1 MLSTRRLLIVVLLS
15 LAGAAPL
22 RATDL
27 RSVLTEHAV
36 SSWSEKDGLPDGSI
50 YVLEQDADGY
60 LWVGTEAGPYR
71 FDGVRFT
78 PWSALVP
85 GTPARAVRALRSAS
99 DGSMWIGFGGQG
111 GIAVFKHGLQRTYST
126 ADGLPSATV
135 STLIEHPAGSFWA
148 GTTLGLYR
156 LRDARWERVGVADG
170 VPEGPVNIALLT
182 TGGRLLVATPRS
194 LLQFDD
200 EARRFILVTPL
211 AEDPRGLVEDP
222 LGRVTV
228 SDQVAGYRD
237 IARTLPGEDQVERG
251 RGRALLRDRRGNLWV
266 GTGGQGLWRVRFDDN
281 GDVLFNERATVLT
294 GLLADGIAAL
304 TEDREGNIWAAT
316 PEGINRITPYK
327 VAQVTNI
334 GLVAGVEQ
342 AGNGALW
349 VGTVDGLLQMGAPT
363 VRTPSRLIDLG
374 GARLLALHTDK
385 AGVLWVATDRGLSRW
400 IGGRLA
406 PVSSGGMPMP
416 HQIDTITS
424 DAKGGVWAFDAERG
438 LLHWSRGGFAA
449 VPIRSQTP
457 GARVEAAYT
466 DSAGRAWFAL
476 SSGEVATILDDEVRV
491 YDRDDGLDA
500 GVYQTIF
507 EDRDHIVW
515 LGGTEGLSRY
525 AAGAFV
531 TVRSDAG
538 FPAANLTAIVED
550 ARGELW
556 IGSGSGIL
564 RLPRTDFERMIGDG
578 EYHAQFRLLD
588 RSDGL
593 AGLPLVYSRNRRATT
608 SADGRLWFVTGRG
621 LTIVDPAAL
630 DTTEVPA
637 VVRIEAV
644 VTNDL
649 RLRPAE
655 GLALAA
661 GTNRLEFEYTAV
673 NLTSPLRQHFRF
685 KLEGFDRDWIDGG
698 TRRQAFYTNLPP
710 RQYRF
715 RVMSTDANGEW
726 VEPGAA
732 WTFSIKPMFY
742 QTRWFTASVVA
753 ALVLIVGAAW
763 RLHVRSVRRRFAL
776 LIGERALLSRE
787 LHDTLLQNLVGIALQ
802 FDAIAN
808 DPQFSFSQSQRQHF
822 VRMRRRVEAYMREAR
837 QSIADL
843 RSPRV
848 GTHDL
853 SVALKEAA
861 ERAINGHP
869 IQFAFEQRGTPQPI
883 PARIEEQLLKIGRE
897 AIGNAVR
904 HAQADRI
911 TAELVFDDAALRL
924 RVSDN
929 GTGFDPE
936 ANGADD
942 HYGLTGM
949 RERAEDIGGHL
960 TIQTKVGRGTRV
972 EAEVP
977 LQSVRGRD
985 HGEVA
990 AHQGVLR

>member
-1 MLSTRRLLIVVLLS
+1 
-15 LAGAAPL
+15 
-22 RATDL
+22 
-27 RSVLTEHAV
+27 
-36 SSWSEKDGLPDGSI
+36 
-50 YVLEQDADGY
+50 
-60 LWVGTEAGPYR
+60 
-71 FDGVRFT
+71 
-78 PWSALVP
+78 
-85 GTPARAVRALRSAS
+85 
-99 DGSMWIGFGGQG
+99 
-111 GIAVFKHGLQRTYST
+111 
-126 ADGLPSATV
+126 
-135 STLIEHPAGSFWA
+135 
-148 GTTLGLYR
+148 
-156 LRDARWERVGVADG
+156 
-170 VPEGPVNIALLT
+170 
-182 TGGRLLVATPRS
+182 
-194 LLQFDD
+194 
-200 EARRFILVTPL
+200 
-211 AEDPRGLVEDP
+211 
-222 LGRVTV
+222 V

-237 IARTLPGEDQVERG
+237 IARRLPGEDQLERG

-266 GTGGQGLWRVRFDDN
+266 GTAGQGLWRVRFDEE
-281 GDVLFNERATVLT
+281 GAVLFNERATVLT
-294 GLLADGIAAL
+294 GLLTDGIAAL

-342 AGNGALW
+342 APNGALW
-349 VGTVDGLLQMGAPT
+349 VGTLDGLLQMGGPN
-363 VRTPSRLIDLG
+363 VRTLPGLTDLG
-374 GARLLALHTDK
+374 GARLHALHADH

-400 IGGRLA
+400 IEGRLV
-406 PVSSGGMPMP
+406 PVPASGTAMPR
-416 HQIDTITS
+416 QIDTITS
-424 DAKGGVWAFDAERG
+424 DAKGGVWVFDAELG
-438 LLHWSRGGFAA
+438 LLRWSRGTFT
-449 VPIRSQTP
+449 PTPLPSQAT

-466 DSAGRAWFAL
+466 DSSDRAWFAL
-476 SSGEVATILDDEVRV
+476 SSGQVATGVGNELRL
-491 YDRDDGLDA
+491 YGKGDGLDA
-500 GVYQTIF
+500 GLYQTIY
-507 EDRDHIVW
+507 EDRDHVVW

-525 AAGAFV
+525 AGGVFE
-531 TVRSDAG
+531 TVRRDQG
-538 FPAANLTAIVED
+538 FPVANLTAIVED
-550 ARGELW
+550 AAGELW
-556 IGSGSGIL
+556 IGSGAGIL
-564 RLPRTDFERMIGDG
+564 HLPRGDFERMVGDPH
-578 EYHAQFRLLD
+578 YRTQFRLLD

-593 AGLPLVYSRNRRATT
+593 AGLPLVYSKNRRATR

-621 LTIVDPAAL
+621 LTIVDPAVL
-630 DTTEVPA
+630 DTPTVPS
-637 VVRIEAV
+637 VVRIEGV
-644 VTNDL
+644 LTNGL
-649 RLRPAE
+649 RLRPQE

-661 GTNRLEFEYTAV
+661 GTSRLEFEFTAV
-673 NLTSPLRQHFRF
+673 NLTSPLRQYFRF

-698 TRRQAFYTNLPP
+698 ARRQAIYTNLPP
-710 RQYRF
+710 RTYRF
-715 RVMSTDANGEW
+715 RVMSTDAKGEW
-726 VEPGAA
+726 IEPGAA
-732 WTFSIKPMFY
+732 WRFSIKPMFY
-742 QTRWFTASVVA
+742 QTRWFMVSVAA
-753 ALVLIVGAAW
+753 ALVLVVGAAW

-776 LIGERALLSRE
+776 LIGERARLSRE

-808 DPQFSFSQSQRQHF
+808 DPQFSFSPGQRQHF

-853 SVALKEAA
+853 SVALTEAA

-883 PARIEEQLLKIGRE
+883 PPRLEEQLLKIGRE

-960 TIQTKVGRGTRV
+960 TIQSRAGRGTRI

-977 LQSVRGRD
+977 LQSGRGRD
-985 HGEVA
+985 HGDVA
-990 AHQGVLR
+990 VHQGVLR